1 MSKQKKEK
9 YQKAQRKAVPQQ
21 VTDRMLKRILKFSVT
36 PLVLGFTTGPTFY
49 FLTKIQHQG
58 WVQPWMFF
66 TANTLI
72 FGAAFVGISYGVLS
86 ASWDPTREG
95 SELGIEE
102 FKQNIPIL
110 WEKILGKADNEY
122 DASEFDE
129 EGQGDYD

>member
-1 MSKQKKEK
+1 
-9 YQKAQRKAVPQQ
+9 
-21 VTDRMLKRILKFSVT
+21 
-36 PLVLGFTTGPTFY
+36 
-49 FLTKIQHQG
+49 
-58 WVQPWMFF
+58 MFF

-129 EGQGDYD
+129 EGQGDYDW